1 MEELKNLAEEY
12 FKNNE
17 IKKSVEKVVKDLGPK
32 IKTMIHSLGVTEKEV
47 DGLKISLRKSQ
58 RKTMNQDKLLEI
70 CKGLNQPNLIKTKE
84 YVDEEVLETLI
95 YNNIIKADQIEPA
108 MEITETEALYVTK
121 K

>member
-17 IKKSVEKVVKDLGPK
+17 IKKSVEKVVKDIGPK
-32 IKTMIHSLGVTEKEV
+32 IKTIIHSLGVTEKEV

-58 RKTMNQDKLLEI
+58 RKSMNEERLLEI
-70 CKGLNQPNLIKTKE
+70 CKKLNQPNLIKTKE

-95 YNNIIKADQIEPA
+95 YNNIISASDIESA
-108 MEITETEALYVTK
+108 MDVVETEALYVTK